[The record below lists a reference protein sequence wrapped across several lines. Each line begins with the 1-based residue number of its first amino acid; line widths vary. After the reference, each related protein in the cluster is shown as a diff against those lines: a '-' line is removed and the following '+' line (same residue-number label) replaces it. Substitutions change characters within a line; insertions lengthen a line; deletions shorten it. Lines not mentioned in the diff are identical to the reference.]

1 MSHLIR
7 TLYSVTTWALAQA
20 DPSLP
25 TPPAASNVFTFPQ
38 VADVLP
44 AYNVMPVTRAGV
56 PLPVVTP
63 PLAVPGRPR
72 SGGVLAA
79 TGLPYLISQMS
90 PGEIWR
96 AYIRYIGAG
105 AVLAA
110 GLITLGRT
118 LPTIVSSAKEG
129 LKGFGASGGATQ
141 LRTER
146 DIPITVVLGGSTSIG
161 SIAPNSTPSKS
172 TLSVKQG
179 ASVSV
184 FVARDLDFSDVD
196 PAP

>member
-1 MSHLIR
+1 MTLPAALAGNPKPSS

-79 TGLPYLISQMS
+79 TGLPVSS
-90 PGEIWR
+90 G
-96 AYIRYIGAG
+96 
-105 AVLAA
+105 LAA
-110 GLITLGRT
+110 VALLLASLVAGSLAVRLRRSGLD
-118 LPTIVSSAKEG
+118 A
-129 LKGFGASGGATQ
+129 
-141 LRTER
+141 
-146 DIPITVVLGGSTSIG
+146 
-161 SIAPNSTPSKS
+161 
-172 TLSVKQG
+172 
-179 ASVSV
+179 
-184 FVARDLDFSDVD
+184 
-196 PAP
+196 